1 MGRPHK
7 KLLEIHKQYGNV
19 VRIAPDELSFT
30 HPDSWKEIQGHVKQ
44 GQPENGKDPKIYD
57 ASFDTSLVSAKRER
71 HGPMRRTLAAAFSAR
86 AMAAQQ
92 PLINGFIDLLLQ
104 RLREQG
110 ENGAKSLNMTK
121 WYEWAT
127 FDIIGNLALGESFE
141 CLKRSG
147 SHPYVDNILNSLK
160 VLPLSQALHYF
171 PIPSFIRGPLF
182 VLLAPKEVLNGEA
195 LITNYTK
202 ATLKKRMSLGSERPD
217 FVDAMLKKGGEYVS
231 YPLTTSNSRELPRFL
246 LSSIADSHSENDRG

>member
-7 KLLEIHKQYGNV
+7 KLLAIHKRYGSI

-30 HPDSWKEIQGHVKQ
+30 HPDTWKEIQGHVKQ

-57 ASFDTSLVSAKRER
+57 TDLDKSLVSAPRER

-92 PLINGFIDLLLQ
+92 PLINGFIDLLVQ

-110 ENGAKSLNMTK
+110 ESGTKSLNMTK
-121 WYEWAT
+121 WYEWTT

-141 CLKRSG
+141 CLQRSG

-160 VLPLSQALHYF
+160 TIPLNQALHYF
-171 PIPSFIRGPLF
+171 PIPTFLRRPLF
-182 VLLAPKEVLNGEA
+182 FLLASKEVLNGEA
-195 LITNYTK
+195 LILNYSQ
-202 ATLKKRMSLGSERPD
+202 AALKKRMSLGSERPD
-217 FVDAMLKKGGEYVS
+217 FVDAMLRKGGEYVS
-231 YPLTTSNSRELPRFL
+231 
-246 LSSIADSHSENDRG
+246 